1 MAVNHELP
9 DHTGIPLDE
18 IPYIGLR
25 FVSLQ
30 RAQEFY
36 ANYAKK
42 VGFVTRIRNTNFDK
56 TRKDSKIPVN
66 QSLHCSR
73 EDINPN
79 FFYAVDVDEVN
90 QFKSALWVDT
100 RCRASYE
107 YYGDVVSFD
116 TTYRRNKHGLPFA
129 SFVGVNHHGKST
141 LLRCTL
147 MGNEEICCFEWVF
160 KQWLRCMGSSPQ
172 AIITGQCKSMFG
184 AIKNV
189 LPDTHHRWCI
199 WYIMKKIPHKLGG
212 YARYKEIDDRMHGTV
227 WNARSVKSF
236 KKDWYLYDERR
247 MWVPIYFQ
255 GKFWVG
261 MRSTQRS
268 ESMHA
273 FYGGYLHFKSG
284 LIQFVHEYD
293 NVLGNKE
300 QKELE
305 DDAADAKGVVPCS
318 SSTTIERQFQREYTT
333 SKFREE
339 QQEFRKK
346 GDCLVRGA
354 THEGNL
360 FYLIVKEQYILYRE
374 PRSWNNIVEFDP
386 LTHKI
391 RCECNMFASRGI
403 LCCHCLDVYFYYGV
417 DRVPSCYVLPRWSKN
432 VQRKHTFIKSSHDEK
447 RSDESHN
454 LFRRLCTHF
463 FNVAQEFITCE
474 EEAAMLNSGLDELRA
489 KLVDY
494 RVNLGSRSVP
504 NTDNNMVTQ
513 SDTACVASDIQSP
526 SKVATKG
533 RPRLK
538 KLGSELDTSIK
549 RYMRRKKNNPPQVC
563 VYQYI
568 VSNHMFACLNG

>member
-1 MAVNHELP
+1 MYVMLDRQKDNWMVSKLELK
-9 DHTGIPLDE
+9 HTHPCSAKQNNDEAGIRPNKTYLALTNEVGGSSNLGYSEKDE
-18 IPYIGLR
+18 RNFITSNLR
-25 FVSLQ
+25 CADENADVKEMISYFM
-30 RAQEFY
+30 RM
-36 ANYAKK
+36 K
-42 VGFVTRIRNTNFDK
+42 
-56 TRKDSKIPVN
+56 
-66 QSLHCSR
+66 
-73 EDINPN
+73 DINPN

-236 KKDWYLYDERR
+236 KKDWSAFIVEFNLERSYVDLYDERR

-386 LTHKI
+386 LTHK
-391 RCECNMFASRGI
+391 
-403 LCCHCLDVYFYYGV
+403 
-417 DRVPSCYVLPRWSKN
+417 
-432 VQRKHTFIKSSHDEK
+432 
-447 RSDESHN
+447 
-454 LFRRLCTHF
+454 
-463 FNVAQEFITCE
+463 EFITCE

-526 SKVATKG
+526 SKENNGAINPNIVAVPALSTNESHG
-533 RPRLK
+533 
-538 KLGSELDTSIK
+538 
-549 RYMRRKKNNPPQVC
+549 
-563 VYQYI
+563 
-568 VSNHMFACLNG
+568 NGGFLSLLHSFLHS

>member
-1 MAVNHELP
+1 MLDRQKDNWMVSKLELKHTHPCSAKQAVHYTEYKELTMHAKCVIQNN
-9 DHTGIPLDE
+9 DEAGIRPNKTYLA
-18 IPYIGLR
+18 L
-25 FVSLQ
+25 
-30 RAQEFY
+30 
-36 ANYAKK
+36 
-42 VGFVTRIRNTNFDK
+42 TN
-56 TRKDSKIPVN
+56 
-66 QSLHCSR
+66 

-147 MGNEEICCFEWVF
+147 MGNEEV
-160 KQWLRCMGSSPQ
+160 
-172 AIITGQCKSMFG
+172 
-184 AIKNV
+184 
-189 LPDTHHRWCI
+189 D
-199 WYIMKKIPHKLGG
+199 
-212 YARYKEIDDRMHGTV
+212 
-227 WNARSVKSF
+227 
-236 KKDWYLYDERR
+236 LYDERR

-339 QQEFRKK
+339 QQ
-346 GDCLVRGA
+346 
-354 THEGNL
+354 EGNL